1 MGLLKRAKVVFPAVG
16 HLTIDGIIDD
26 NYCDRYCRALDD
38 NSASRA
44 VPVAVALPHASPS
57 EEWNR
62 KMHFAHQRAFMYMH
76 ESMEHLA
83 LQIREPGVNHFTR
96 TSEQLSAYAGWPGVG
111 PSVEE
116 EVGDADG
123 DEQSEDD
130 GEGSSDSGSETPG
143 DSILETS
150 D

>member
-1 MGLLKRAKVVFPAVG
+1 M
-16 HLTIDGIIDD
+16 HL
-26 NYCDRYCRALDD
+26 
-38 NSASRA
+38 
-44 VPVAVALPHASPS
+44 
-57 EEWNR
+57 
-62 KMHFAHQRAFMYMH
+62 AHQRAFMFMH

-83 LQIREPGVNHFTR
+83 LQIREPGVNHFTS
-96 TSEQLSAYAGWPGVG
+96 TGEQLSAYAGWPGVG

-116 EVGDADG
+116 EVVDADG

-143 DSILETS
+143 DSILEAS